1 MLTEEQLRPKDSGE
15 GSCPTGGSPYGAV
28 RRGWVPDD
36 LTGCPETALDWL
48 AHGLALDPTTV
59 ADLLAAYGGWQ
70 GETRRKHRGL
80 VLARL
85 RWRLC
90 GAGERKLQAAGSV
103 SVGPGA

>member
-1 MLTEEQLRPKDSGE
+1 MQAAARLPIRLR
-15 GSCPTGGSPYGAV
+15 AV
-28 RRGWVPDD
+28 RRGWVPDN

-80 VLARL
+80 E
-85 RWRLC
+85 C
-90 GAGERKLQAAGSV
+90 SPGCAGGCAAPGTQAAGCV